1 MELKQRAKQTR
12 SEIRY
17 YLRYG
22 ELPKNAK
29 YVTISNLRL
38 NKTAI
43 RLNVYNGITIC
54 IIDNTKPNVRI
65 WYKTMYADIFR
76 SFAKK
81 KNLKMWRLNNQPSR
95 RIIRNYTTNPTW
107 ILNKVTV

>member
-1 MELKQRAKQTR
+1 MELKRRVKQTR
-12 SEIRY
+12 SEIRH

-22 ELPKNAK
+22 ELPENAK
-29 YVTISNLRL
+29 YVFVSNLRF

-43 RLNVYNGITIC
+43 RLNAYNGITIC
-54 IIDNTKPNVRI
+54 IIDYTKPNIRI

-81 KNLKMWRLNNQPSR
+81 KNLKMWKLKQQPCSR
-95 RIIRNYTTNPTW
+95 VIRTHSVNPFW
-107 ILNKVTV
+107 ILDKVTV